1 MNRQYLNKQLVY
13 LKVSQLLLL
22 IFLPTLA
29 NAQSL
34 DQKMEQ
40 AGLVDI
46 QQVDPSIKVAL
57 MYATSENFVGEN
69 MYGAL
74 RKAYL
79 LPHIADKLK
88 RIQARLKK
96 EKGEDYSL
104 IIYDAARPLSVQ
116 RKMWNAV
123 KGTPNTAY
131 VASPNNGGGR
141 HNYGAAVD
149 ISIIDLKTGKEL
161 DMGSPVDHFG
171 VRAHINNEA
180 SLVRRGLITQE
191 AADNRAFLMKLMASE
206 GLRAIRKE
214 WWHFQERNS
223 IADVRSTYTLLD
235 F

>member
-1 MNRQYLNKQLVY
+1 
-13 LKVSQLLLL
+13 
-22 IFLPTLA
+22 
-29 NAQSL
+29 
-34 DQKMEQ
+34 MEE

-46 QQVDPSIKVAL
+46 QKVDPTIKVAL

-69 MYGAL
+69 MYGSL

-79 LPHIADKLK
+79 LPHLAEKLK
-88 RIQARLKK
+88 LIQAQLKK
-96 EKGEDYSL
+96 EKGDQFSL

-131 VASPNNGGGR
+131 VASPSNGGGR

-149 ISIIDLKTGKEL
+149 LSIINLATGEVL

-171 VRAHINNEA
+171 VRAHINNEVF
-180 SLVRRGLITQE
+180 LVKKGLISQD
-191 AADNRAFLMKLMASE
+191 AADNRAYLMKLMNAQ

-223 IADVRSTYTLLD
+223 IAFVRSTYQLLD